1 MLDIQLLLF
10 NVSLKIS
17 SFFSISLFY
26 RHLMLISNA
35 LKLIVV
41 NKDKMITTVYKDKV
55 ILKVL
60 HLVGLL

>member
-17 SFFSISLFY
+17 SFFSISLLY

-41 NKDKMITTVYKDKV
+41 NKDKMITTEYKDKV
-55 ILKVL
+55 ILNVL